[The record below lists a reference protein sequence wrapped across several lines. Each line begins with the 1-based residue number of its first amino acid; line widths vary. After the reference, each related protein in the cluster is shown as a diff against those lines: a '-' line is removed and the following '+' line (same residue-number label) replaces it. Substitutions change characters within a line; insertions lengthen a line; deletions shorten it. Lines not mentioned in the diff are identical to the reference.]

1 MRINHVA
8 LHVMFDSVNADAS
21 ELYDYDVYCSL
32 KMSDKFSAVPGGREE
47 ERREGG
53 RKKRERKFINL
64 HMWN

>member
-53 RKKRERKFINL
+53 VRQLGQWGGGRGEP
-64 HMWN
+64 